1 MVTHTWVRGP
11 DMATDR
17 CYPKVV
23 VLNEEIWAIGGID
36 SKMTT
41 ILPSCE
47 RLDAVT
53 GTWIR
58 GPDMTMPRAADRVV
72 VLRGELWVLL
82 LPPVVRG
89 LC

>member
-1 MVTHTWVRGP
+1 
-11 DMATDR
+11 MATDR

-53 GTWIR
+53 RIWIR
-58 GPDMTMPRAADRVV
+58 GPDMTMPRAAHHVV
-72 VLRGELWVLL
+72 VLRRESDPVLVWVLNWIDRKGR
-82 LPPVVRG
+82 PQDPM
-89 LC
+89 